1 MVSTCLLV
9 WSFSSLFIT
18 HRLLRNDQ
26 KKGETQEDN
35 SRDRKCEDNKSERRR
50 QIVEGWFDFHG
61 ELIKVPDID
70 EEGADGFS
78 SDPTEF
84 EMKVGVGRHDS
95 GFEYLIYDQVRECCV
110 GCLSSVIDGTE

>member
-1 MVSTCLLV
+1 MMISCRWRLVVSTCLLV

-26 KKGETQEDN
+26 KKGETPEEDN
-35 SRDRKCEDNKSERRR
+35 TRQRKCEDNKSQRRR
-50 QIVEGWFDFHG
+50 QVVEGWFDFQG
-61 ELIKVPDID
+61 ELIKVPHID

-78 SDPTEF
+78 GDPTEF

-95 GFEYLIYDQVRECCV
+95 GFEFLIYDQVRW
-110 GCLSSVIDGTE
+110 

>member
-1 MVSTCLLV
+1 M
-9 WSFSSLFIT
+9 FIT

-35 SRDRKCEDNKSERRR
+35 PRDRKCADNKSERRR

-78 SDPTEF
+78 GDPTEF

-95 GFEYLIYDQVRECCV
+95 GFEFLIYDQVR
-110 GCLSSVIDGTE
+110 

>member
-1 MVSTCLLV
+1 M
-9 WSFSSLFIT
+9 FIT
-18 HRLLRNDQ
+18 HRLLRNDE
-26 KKGETQEDN
+26 KKGEIQEEDN
-35 SRDRKCEDNKSERRR
+35 PRDRKCDDNQSAERKR

-95 GFEYLIYDQVRECCV
+95 GFEYLIYDQVR
-110 GCLSSVIDGTE
+110 